1 MKISLDDEEIVPEIY
16 SLHLSEL
23 ASLIYFLNDYTD
35 KLKEAKCAK
44 EEIKEVERIKEKL
57 NDMWKLHVRIEWNIR
72 RDFYVNYINTLFE
85 ICN

>member
-23 ASLIYFLNDYTD
+23 ASLIYFLNDYMD
-35 KLKEAKCAK
+35 RLKEAECAK

-57 NDMWKLHVRIEWNIR
+57 NDMWKLHIRIE
-72 RDFYVNYINTLFE
+72 
-85 ICN
+85 